1 MAILSKVCKPDNFE
15 LHNSLKLSFTNIRGL
30 RSNFVDCESFL
41 ESNSPD
47 ILALCETNLDDS
59 IDSGNFSV
67 RGYLPLIRKNSSTHM
82 HGLAVYV
89 KEGLPFARD
98 LSLENSADSYLCFR
112 LALLHSV
119 SYFFFLYRS
128 PSLSLCTVFDSISS
142 NIDEVL
148 SINPPANVFVF
159 GDFNVHHKDWLTYC
173 GGTDRPGELCY
184 NDFTQIVNFP
194 TRIPDCDSHSPA
206 LLGLFLS
213 SDASICSTMAFPPL
227 GNSDHVVVSVSI
239 DFPVNSKQDAPF
251 HRVAYDYSRADWDG
265 LRDHLRDVPW
275 EDIFKLGASTA
286 ASEFYEWV
294 RVGIDV
300 YIPHCK
306 YRVKPHSSPWFSA
319 ACAAAIIH
327 RNHFFRL
334 YQQNKSSESKVKFR
348 QASNRC
354 KRVLEA
360 ANFAYATKTKE
371 SITSQKLGSQDFWQ
385 IANSV
390 LNKGK
395 SAIPPLFNG
404 PEVLSSASDKAKLF
418 AKNFSKNSNLDDSG
432 ISLPVFPSRTNLKL
446 HKISITPKMV
456 NKVITNLDSSKA
468 SGPDCIPVVVLKN
481 CEPELSYILA
491 KLFNK
496 CLRESCFPDCW
507 KVSSVVPV
515 FRNVGERSTAKNYR
529 PVSLLSVVSK
539 VFEKLVNNRIVDHL
553 EECGLFSDF
562 QYGFRSSRST
572 ADLLTVV

>member
-30 RSNFVDCESFL
+30 RLNFVDCESFL

-67 RGYLPLIRKNSSTHM
+67 RGYLPLIRKDSSTHM

-112 LALLHSV
+112 FALLHSV
-119 SYFFFLYRS
+119 SYFFFLYQS
-128 PSLSLCTVFDSISS
+128 PSSSLCTVFDSVSS

-148 SINPPANVFVF
+148 SVNPSANVFVF
-159 GDFNVHHKDWLTYC
+159 GDFNLHHKDWLTYS
-173 GGTDRPGELCY
+173 GGTDRPGALCY
-184 NDFTQIVNFP
+184 NFSISNDLTQIVNFP
-194 TRIPDCDSHSPA
+194 TRIPDCDSHSAA
-206 LLGLFLS
+206 LLDLFLS
-213 SDASICSTMAFPPL
+213 SDTSICSTMAFPPL

-239 DFPVNSKQDAPF
+239 DFSVNSKQDAPF

-265 LRDHLRDVPW
+265 LGDHLRDVPW

-286 ASEFYEWV
+286 ASE
-294 RVGIDV
+294 I
-300 YIPHCK
+300 IPHRK
-306 YRVKPHSSPWFSA
+306 YQVKSHSSPWFSA
-319 ACAAAIIH
+319 ACAAAIVH

-334 YQQNKSSESKVKFR
+334 YQHNKSSESKAKFR

-354 KRVLEA
+354 KRVLETA
-360 ANFAYATKTKE
+360 KLAYATKTKE
-371 SITSQKLGSQDFWQ
+371 SITSQKLGSRDFWR

-395 SAIPPLFNG
+395 SAIPPPFNG
-404 PEVLSSASDKAKLF
+404 PEVLSFASDKAKLF

-446 HKISITPKMV
+446 HNISITPTMV

-496 CLRESCFPDCW
+496 CLKESCFPDCW

-515 FRNVGERSTAKNYR
+515 LKNVGERSTAKNYR

-539 VFEKLVNNRIVDHL
+539 VFEKLVNNRIVDL
-553 EECGLFSDF
+553 
-562 QYGFRSSRST
+562 
-572 ADLLTVV
+572 